1 MSIESR
7 IILAALAAL
16 SVLAVQESKALPV
29 ICEGGSGSRS
39 EEKDCGSAVD
49 SRSVHREFVVGSMGR
64 GAGILRAVASPR
76 LQGEGTGNSAPPLR
90 LVGNLSGDWD
100 RVEGFVTFP
109 RTFEEDDIGR
119 LELIL
124 RGFATAPGAAPD
136 EYVVPAWDRNLFF
149 IDPDTSNAA
158 EIPRVLATVERE
170 PAYQPM
176 PDDEY
181 AIFRDDEYVLAECTG
196 SNFCSIQEVFYAELQ
211 EAGRNYDD
219 YPEGAARVIVY
230 LVVNSAGTLVS
241 AAADIFD
248 ENGEYER
255 TDFLYIGD
263 TIEFFMQALDVD
275 QPEFLFLIEYMTP
288 RELTDNFTLER
299 AYYIPGQDYVD
310 PDLPPDFDAAVQP
323 IQFLLEGA
331 RAGVGGDPDIFEQAG
346 PWDLGFQWQDLLDFI
361 FKSNFAAPTPDRTPE
376 NGISLAKP
384 KTDSAGR

>member
-1 MSIESR
+1 MSAKSW
-7 IILAALAAL
+7 IIIAALAAL
-16 SVLAVQESKALPV
+16 AFAIPEGWASVMTGSCKPV
-29 ICEGGSGSRS
+29 CRT
-39 EEKDCGSAVD
+39 
-49 SRSVHREFVVGSMGR
+49 SVNREFVQGSMGEHAILRRNDASQRLRGGEVAENR
-64 GAGILRAVASPR
+64 GAG
-76 LQGEGTGNSAPPLR
+76 NSIPPLR
-90 LVGNLSGDWD
+90 LTGTLSGDWD

-109 RTFEEDDIGR
+109 RTYEEDDIGR
-119 LELIL
+119 LELLL
-124 RGFATAPGAAPD
+124 RGFSTVPGAATGV
-136 EYVVPAWDRNLFF
+136 YVVPAWDRNLFF
-149 IDPDTSNAA
+149 IDPDTTNAA

-176 PDDEY
+176 PDDDY

-196 SNFCSIQEVFYAELQ
+196 SNFCSIQVVDYAELQ
-211 EAGRNYDD
+211 EEGRDYSD
-219 YPEGAARVIVY
+219 YPEGAAPVIVY
-230 LVVNSAGTLVS
+230 LVVNDAGTLVS

-299 AYYIPGQDYVD
+299 TYYIPGQDYVD

-331 RAGVGGDPDIFEQAG
+331 RAGVGGNPDVFEQAG
-346 PWDLGFQWQDLLDFI
+346 PWDLGFQWQDLLDFV
-361 FKSNFAAPTPDRTPE
+361 FKSNFEAPTPDHTPGTR
-376 NGISLAKP
+376 NSLARP
-384 KTDSAGR
+384 DPESAGR